1 MSCWVGEVWIVKRGA
16 EGMAGGRGVVP
27 ILVVV
32 GGTKMVFCR
41 KWLSFACGGWLEK
54 VQKL

>member
-32 GGTKMVFCR
+32 GGTKMVF
-41 KWLSFACGGWLEK
+41 
-54 VQKL
+54 